1 MESSSHSLWGS
12 WVYLFAESRPSE
24 ESNPNR
30 FYGYTSQ
37 CKSNCE
43 NLNKLYKFYAGL
55 VLAQNTKSKLACANY
70 ANPAFTAFTGG
81 TFLAMNKP
89 TFML

>member
-1 MESSSHSLWGS
+1 M
-12 WVYLFAESRPSE
+12 
-24 ESNPNR
+24 
-30 FYGYTSQ
+30 
-37 CKSNCE
+37 
-43 NLNKLYKFYAGL
+43 
-55 VLAQNTKSKLACANY
+55 LAQNTKSKLACANY